1 MKSGLQVAIS
11 ISDKRYNAQMNKPTT
26 SAALRV
32 IDSDICIVGNGAI
45 AKTAALGL
53 AQAGLSVTLLGP
65 PSPPPAPAAADP
77 GWDARVYAL
86 NHTAHDLLSSLKVW
100 DALDHAR
107 VAPVDAMI
115 VYGDGPHPGGLA
127 FDAYGAHAN
136 TLTWILEDRNLNQAL
151 DAALRFAQ
159 NVKTATGRAIGLL
172 RDDSHATVTL
182 DDGSSIRAAL
192 VVGADG
198 AQSWVRGQ
206 CDIGLDYRSYNQCA
220 VVSNFACE
228 KPHHGAAYQWFTGA
242 EGIVALLPLPG
253 DKVSLV
259 WSAPEHLADTLRAE
273 SAQQIADRLAV
284 YAHEKLGA
292 LTPLQP
298 ELVRDFP
305 LRLIRPHAMTAPR
318 VALIGDAAH
327 VVHPLAGHG
336 MNLGFG
342 DVAQLIKTL
351 SEREPQRGIGDDRV
365 LARYAR
371 ARKEDVLL
379 MQVTTDGLA
388 RLFET
393 DIEPLRVVRNFGLN
407 LLDKLP
413 VLKRRLISHA
423 MGK

>member
-1 MKSGLQVAIS
+1 
-11 ISDKRYNAQMNKPTT
+11 MNKPTT

-32 IDSDICIVGNGAI
+32 IETDICIVGNGAI

-65 PSPPPAPAAADP
+65 PSPPPAPVAADP

-86 NHTAHDLLSSLKVW
+86 NHTAHHLLSSLKVW
-100 DALDHAR
+100 DALDHTR

-115 VYGDGPHPGGLA
+115 VHGDGPHAGGLA
-127 FDAYGAHAN
+127 FDAYGAHTNA
-136 TLTWILEDRNLNQAL
+136 LTWILEDRNLNQAL

-159 NVKTATGRAIGLL
+159 NVKTATGRATGLL
-172 RDDSHATVTL
+172 RDADRATVLL
-182 DDGSSIRAAL
+182 DDGTSIRAAL

-206 CDIGLDYRSYNQCA
+206 CDIGLDYRSYNQRA

-228 KPHHGAAYQWFTGA
+228 LPHHGAAHQWFTGA

-253 DKVSLV
+253 NQVSLV
-259 WSAPEHLADTLRAE
+259 WSAPEQLADTLRAE

-284 YAHEKLGA
+284 FAREKLGA

>member
-1 MKSGLQVAIS
+1 
-11 ISDKRYNAQMNKPTT
+11 MNNPSS

-32 IDSDICIVGNGAI
+32 TESDICIVGDGAI
-45 AKTAALGL
+45 AKTTALAL
-53 AQAGLSVTLLGP
+53 AQAGFGVTLLSPASP
-65 PSPPPAPAAADP
+65 PSAAVAAAADP

-86 NHTAHDLLSSLKVW
+86 NHTAHHLLSSLKVW
-100 DALDHAR
+100 DALDAAR

-115 VYGDGPHPGGLA
+115 VNGDGARPGGLA
-127 FDAYGAHAN
+127 FDAYGAHTGA
-136 TLTWILEDRNLNQAL
+136 LAWILEDRNLGQAL
-151 DAALRFAQ
+151 DAALKFAH
-159 NVKTATGRAIGLL
+159 NVKRVHGRATALL
-172 RDDSHATVTL
+172 RDDDGATVTL
-182 DDGSSIRAAL
+182 DDGAGIKAQL

-206 CDIGLDYRSYNQCA
+206 CDIGLDYRSYGQRA
-220 VVSNFACE
+220 VVSNFDCA
-228 KPHHGAAYQWFTGA
+228 KPHHGAAHQWFTGA
-242 EGIVALLPLPG
+242 EGIIALLPLPG
-253 DKVSLV
+253 NKVSLV
-259 WSAPEHLADTLRAE
+259 WSAPDALADTLRAE
-273 SAQQIADRLAV
+273 SAAQIAARLAV
-284 YAHEKLGA
+284 YADEKLGA

-305 LRLIRPHAMTAPR
+305 LRLIRPHAMSAPR
-318 VALIGDAAH
+318 VALVGDAAH

-336 MNLGFG
+336 MNLGFA

-351 SEREPQRGIGDDRV
+351 SEREPQRGIGDSRV
-365 LARYAR
+365 LARYER

-379 MQVTTDGLA
+379 MLLTTDGLA
-388 RLFET
+388 RLFGA

>member
-1 MKSGLQVAIS
+1 VQGPIS
-11 ISDKRYNAQMNKPTT
+11 IHHKRYNGRMNKPTT

-32 IDSDICIVGNGAI
+32 IESDICIVGNGAI

-86 NHTAHDLLSSLKVW
+86 NHTAHHLLSSLKVW
-100 DALDHAR
+100 DALDHTR

-115 VYGDGPHPGGLA
+115 VHGDGPHAGGLA
-127 FDAYGAHAN
+127 FDAYGAHTNA
-136 TLTWILEDRNLNQAL
+136 LTWILEDRNLNQAL

-159 NVKTATGRAIGLL
+159 NVKTATGRATGLL
-172 RDDSHATVTL
+172 RDADRATVLL
-182 DDGSSIRAAL
+182 DDGTSIRAAL

-206 CDIGLDYRSYNQCA
+206 CDIGLDYRSYNQRA

-228 KPHHGAAYQWFTGA
+228 LPHHGAAHQWFTGA

-253 DKVSLV
+253 NKVSLV
-259 WSAPEHLADTLRAE
+259 WSAPEQLADTLRAE

-284 YAHEKLGA
+284 FAREKLGA

>member
-1 MKSGLQVAIS
+1 
-11 ISDKRYNAQMNKPTT
+11 MNKPTS

-32 IDSDICIVGNGAI
+32 IESDICIVGNGAI

-65 PSPPPAPAAADP
+65 PAPAPAPAAADP

-86 NHTAHDLLSSLKVW
+86 NHTAHHLLSSLKVW

-115 VYGDGPHPGGLA
+115 VHGDGPQPGGLA

-159 NVKTATGRAIGLL
+159 NVKTVSGRAIGLL
-172 RDDSHATVTL
+172 RDAGSATVQL
-182 DDGSSIRAAL
+182 DDGGSIKAAL

-206 CDIGLDYRSYNQCA
+206 CDIGLDYRSYNQRA

-228 KPHHGAAYQWFTGA
+228 QPHHGAAYQWFTGS

-253 DKVSLV
+253 NKVSLV
-259 WSAPEHLADTLRAE
+259 WSAPEQLADTLRAE

-284 YAHEKLGA
+284 FAREKLGA

-305 LRLIRPHAMTAPR
+305 LRLIRPHAMIAPR

-351 SEREPQRGIGDDRV
+351 SEREPQRSIGDDRV

-393 DIEPLRVVRNFGLN
+393 DIEPLRVVRNLGLN

>member
-1 MKSGLQVAIS
+1 
-11 ISDKRYNAQMNKPTT
+11 MNKPT
-26 SAALRV
+26 SPAALRV
-32 IDSDICIVGNGAI
+32 IDSEICIVGNGAI

-65 PSPPPAPAAADP
+65 PMPAPMPASADQ

-86 NHTAHDLLSSLKVW
+86 NHTAHHLLSSLKVW

-115 VYGDGPHPGGLA
+115 IHGDGPHAGGLA
-127 FDAYGAHAN
+127 FDAYGAHTN

-159 NVKTATGRAIGLL
+159 NVKLVTGRATGLL
-172 RDDSHATVTL
+172 RDDSHATVHL
-182 DDGSSIRAAL
+182 DDGNSIRAAL

-206 CDIGLDYRSYNQCA
+206 CDIGLDYRSYNQRA
-220 VVSNFACE
+220 VVSNFACAL
-228 KPHHGAAYQWFTGA
+228 PHHGAAYQWFTGA

-253 DKVSLV
+253 NQVSLV
-259 WSAPEHLADTLRAE
+259 WSAPEQLADTLRAE
-273 SAQQIADRLAV
+273 SAQQIAERLAV
-284 YAHEKLGA
+284 FAQDKLGA

-305 LRLIRPHAMTAPR
+305 LRLIRPHAMTSAR

-351 SEREPQRGIGDDRV
+351 SGREPQRGIGDQRV
-365 LARYAR
+365 LARYER

>member
-1 MKSGLQVAIS
+1 VESGLQGAIS
-11 ISDKRYNAQMNKPTT
+11 ISDKRYNVQMNKPTT

-100 DALDHAR
+100 GALDHAR

-115 VYGDGPHPGGLA
+115 VHGDGPKAGGLA
-127 FDAYGAHAN
+127 FDAYGAHTN

-159 NVKTATGRAIGLL
+159 NVKMATGRATGLL
-172 RDDSHATVTL
+172 RDDSYATVTL
-182 DDGSSIRAAL
+182 DDGSSVRAAL

-253 DKVSLV
+253 NKVSLV
-259 WSAPEHLADTLRAE
+259 WSAPEQLADTLRAE

-284 YAHEKLGA
+284 YADEKLGA

-393 DIEPLRVVRNFGLN
+393 DIEPLRAVRNFGLN

>member
-1 MKSGLQVAIS
+1 
-11 ISDKRYNAQMNKPTT
+11 MNKPSS
-26 SAALRV
+26 SAAPRV
-32 IDSDICIVGNGAI
+32 TESDICIVGNGAI
-45 AKTAALGL
+45 ARTAALGL

-65 PSPPPAPAAADP
+65 PSRPVAPTSADP

-86 NHTAHDLLSSLKVW
+86 NHTAFDLLSSLKVW
-100 DALDHAR
+100 DALDATR

-115 VYGDGPHPGGLA
+115 VHGDGAHAGGLS
-127 FDAYGAHAN
+127 FDAYGAHAG
-136 TLTWILEDRNLNQAL
+136 TLAWIMEDRNLGQAL
-151 DAALRFAQ
+151 DAALKFSQ
-159 NVKTATGRAIGLL
+159 NVTQVSGRATALL
-172 RDDSHATVTL
+172 RDADSATVHL
-182 DDGSSIRAAL
+182 DDGGVIKAAL

-198 AQSWVRGQ
+198 SESWVRGQ
-206 CDIGLDYRSYNQCA
+206 CDIGLDYRSYGQRA

-253 DKVSLV
+253 DQVSLV
-259 WSAPEHLADTLRAE
+259 WSAPEALADTLRAE
-273 SAQQIADRLAV
+273 SAADIARRLAV
-284 YAHEKLGA
+284 YAGEKLGA

-305 LRLIRPHAMTAPR
+305 LRLIRPHALTAPR

-336 MNLGFG
+336 MNLGFA

-351 SEREPQRGIGDDRV
+351 TEREPQRGIGDDRV
-365 LARYAR
+365 LARYER

-379 MQVTTDGLA
+379 MQLTTDGLA
-388 RLFET
+388 RLFGA
-393 DIEPLRVVRNFGLN
+393 DLEPLRVVRNFGLN

-413 VLKRRLISHA
+413 MLKRRLISHA

>member
-1 MKSGLQVAIS
+1 VQGPIS
-11 ISDKRYNAQMNKPTT
+11 IHHKRYNGRMNKPTT

-32 IDSDICIVGNGAI
+32 IESDICIVGNGAI

-86 NHTAHDLLSSLKVW
+86 NHTAHHLLSSLKVW
-100 DALDHAR
+100 DALDHTR

-115 VYGDGPHPGGLA
+115 VHGDGPHAGGLA
-127 FDAYGAHAN
+127 FDAYGAHTNA
-136 TLTWILEDRNLNQAL
+136 LTWILEDRNLNQAL

-159 NVKTATGRAIGLL
+159 NVKTATGRATGLL
-172 RDDSHATVTL
+172 RDADSASVLL
-182 DDGSSIRAAL
+182 DDGTSIRAAL

-228 KPHHGAAYQWFTGA
+228 LPHLGAAHQWFTGA

-253 DKVSLV
+253 NKVSLV
-259 WSAPEHLADTLRAE
+259 WSAPEQLADTLRAE

-284 YAHEKLGA
+284 FAREKLGA

>member
-1 MKSGLQVAIS
+1 VGLKAQVAIS
-11 ISDKRYNAQMNKPTT
+11 ISYKRYNGRMNKPT
-26 SAALRV
+26 SPAALRV
-32 IDSDICIVGNGAI
+32 IESDICIVGNGAI

-65 PSPPPAPAAADP
+65 TASPPAPSSADQ

-86 NHTAHDLLSSLKVW
+86 NHTACHLLSSLKVW

-115 VYGDGPHPGGLA
+115 VHGDGPHAGGLA

-159 NVKTATGRAIGLL
+159 NVKVASGRAIGLL
-172 RDDSHATVTL
+172 RDADSATVQL
-182 DDGSSIRAAL
+182 DDGGSIKAAL

-228 KPHHGAAYQWFTGA
+228 LPHHGAAHQWFTGA

-253 DKVSLV
+253 NQVSLV
-259 WSAPEHLADTLRAE
+259 WSAPEKLADTLRAE

-284 YAHEKLGA
+284 FAREKLGA

-305 LRLIRPHAMTAPR
+305 LRLIRPHAMVAPR

-342 DVAQLIKTL
+342 DVVQLIKTL
-351 SEREPQRGIGDDRV
+351 SEREPQRAIGDERV

-393 DIEPLRVVRNFGLN
+393 DIEPLRMVRNFGLN